1 MGAYYYLISGLPEV
15 KLSDSKAKYDINEIT
30 QSILSGLSSKD
41 AKLFNYFIYQNDNKN
56 LANAIALSKGLFS
69 PYNTNH
75 LVISH
80 IEPSVFSKEEI
91 QKYAHI
97 SNLPNYM
104 ARFLEDNKNTEWENI
119 RQIENYLLNLYYEEM
134 IKDGNVFIREYA
146 LFMRN
151 LKNILAALNGRAL
164 GFSADAIAKELIG
177 DYPLINALTKSTAAD
192 FGLGKEIPYINNII
206 ETFNSSDKADPYNM
220 ENIECSLV
228 NEFLERATSIKSF
241 TTDNLFAYYINL
253 TYAVSINGRN
263 EEEGKKHL
271 ETLVNSL
278 KSEAAAM

>member
-1 MGAYYYLISGLPEV
+1 MGSYYYLISGLPEV
-15 KLSDSKAKYDINEIT
+15 KLSDSKAKYDINEIA
-30 QSILSGLSSKD
+30 QNILSNLSDKD
-41 AKLFNYFIYQNDNKN
+41 IKLFNYFIYQNDNKN
-56 LANAIALSKGLFS
+56 LVNAIALSKGLFS
-69 PYNTNH
+69 PYF
-75 LVISH
+75 IH
-80 IEPSVFSKEEI
+80 IEPSIFSKEEI
-91 QKYAHI
+91 QKYVNL

-104 ARFLEDNKNTEWENI
+104 VKFLEDNKNTEWENI
-119 RQIENYLLNLYYEEM
+119 RHIENSLLSLYYEEM
-134 IKDGNVFIREYA
+134 INIENGFIREYA

-164 GFSADAIAKELIG
+164 GFSGDAIAKELIG
-177 DYPLINALTKSTAAD
+177 DYPLINVLTKSTAAD
-192 FGLGKEIPYINNII
+192 FGLGKEVPYINNII

-228 NEFLERATSIKSF
+228 NGFLDRLTSIKSF

-271 ETLVNSL
+271 QTLVNSL
-278 KSEAAAM
+278 KSEASAM

>member
-1 MGAYYYLISGLPEV
+1 MGSYYYLISGLPEV

-56 LANAIALSKGLFS
+56 LANSIALSKGLFS
-69 PYNTNH
+69 PYNIH
-75 LVISH
+75 L
-80 IEPSVFSKEEI
+80 EPSIFSKEEI
-91 QKYAHI
+91 QKYSNL

-104 ARFLEDNKNTEWENI
+104 AKFLEDNKNTEWENI
-119 RQIENYLLNLYYEEM
+119 RHIENSLLSLYYDEM
-134 IKDGNVFIREYA
+134 INTGNGFIREYA

-164 GFSADAIAKELIG
+164 GFSGDLIAKELIG
-177 DYPLINALTKSTAAD
+177 DYPLINVLTKSTAAD

-241 TTDNLFAYYINL
+241 TTENLFAYYINL

-271 ETLVNSL
+271 ETLVSSL

>member
-1 MGAYYYLISGLPEV
+1 MGSYYYLISGLPEV

-30 QSILSGLSSKD
+30 QSILSGLSGKD

-56 LANAIALSKGLFS
+56 LANAIAVSKGLFS
-69 PYNTNH
+69 PYNIH
-75 LVISH
+75 L
-80 IEPSVFSKEEI
+80 EPSNFSKEEI
-91 QKYAHI
+91 QKYSNL

-104 ARFLEDNKNTEWENI
+104 AKFLEDNKNTEWENI
-119 RQIENYLLNLYYEEM
+119 RHIENSLLNLYYEEM
-134 IKDGNVFIREYA
+134 INTGNGFIREYA

-164 GFSADAIAKELIG
+164 GFSGDAIAKELIG
-177 DYPLINALTKSTAAD
+177 DYPLLSVLTKSTAAD
-192 FGLGKEIPYINNII
+192 FGLGKEVPYINNII

-271 ETLVNSL
+271 ETLVSSL

>member
-1 MGAYYYLISGLPEV
+1 MGSYYYLISGLPEV

-30 QSILSGLSSKD
+30 QSILSGLSGKD

-69 PYNTNH
+69 PYSIH
-75 LVISH
+75 L
-80 IEPSVFSKEEI
+80 EPSNFSKEEI
-91 QKYAHI
+91 QKYSNL

-104 ARFLEDNKNTEWENI
+104 AKFLEDNKNTEWENI
-119 RQIENYLLNLYYEEM
+119 RHIENSLLNLYYEEM
-134 IKDGNVFIREYA
+134 INTGNGFIREYA

-164 GFSADAIAKELIG
+164 GFSGDAIAKELIG
-177 DYPLINALTKSTAAD
+177 DYPLLSVLTKSTAAD
-192 FGLGKEIPYINNII
+192 FGLGKEVPYINNII

-241 TTDNLFAYYINL
+241 TTDNLFAYYVNL

-271 ETLVNSL
+271 ETLVSSL